1 MKSAK
6 FFRKN
11 GNPVARALRSRHLR
25 ARIVRNRKT
34 YSRKGRDAF
43 SQRDQQ
49 L

>member
-6 FFRKN
+6 FNMKR
-11 GNPVARALRSRHLR
+11 GNPVARSLRSGHLR
-25 ARIVRNRKT
+25 ARVVRNRKT

-43 SQRDQQ
+43 SRREQQ